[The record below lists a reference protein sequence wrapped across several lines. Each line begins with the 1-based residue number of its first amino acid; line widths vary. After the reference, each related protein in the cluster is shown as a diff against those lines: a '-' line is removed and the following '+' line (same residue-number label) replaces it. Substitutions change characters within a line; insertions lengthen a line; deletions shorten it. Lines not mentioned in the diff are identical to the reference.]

1 METFPSEQDETNV
14 KRYYSCVFKYIF
26 CPCALICVAL
36 LRVTHVNDQG
46 GAMASSI
53 SIVLVV

>member
-14 KRYYSCVFKYIF
+14 KRDYSCVFKYIF
-26 CPCALICVAL
+26 CHCALIFIAL
-36 LRVTHVNDQG
+36 LRVAHVNDQG

-53 SIVLVV
+53 GIVLVV